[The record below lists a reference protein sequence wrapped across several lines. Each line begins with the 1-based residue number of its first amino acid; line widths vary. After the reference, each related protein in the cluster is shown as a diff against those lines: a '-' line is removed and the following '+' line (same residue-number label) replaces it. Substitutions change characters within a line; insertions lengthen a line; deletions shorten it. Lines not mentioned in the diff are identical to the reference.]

1 VKLAEGR
8 EFIKAPLADRL
19 INISAAKVVC
29 LAFNAARR
37 QMEFRQAFPQGLWF
51 FIMFIIHQV
60 ISR

>member
-29 LAFNAARR
+29 LAFNPAR
-37 QMEFRQAFPQGLWF
+37 QMEFQQAFPQGLWF